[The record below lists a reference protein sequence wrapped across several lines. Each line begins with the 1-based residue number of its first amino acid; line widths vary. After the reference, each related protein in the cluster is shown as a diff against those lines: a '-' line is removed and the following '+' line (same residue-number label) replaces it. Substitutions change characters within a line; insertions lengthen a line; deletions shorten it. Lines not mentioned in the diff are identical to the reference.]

1 MIDLDLLNDL
11 KHQVEALPIKAAF
24 IFGSYAKGTQT
35 SDSDIDLLVITD
47 DLSKIGAKTAFKPL
61 GRKLNKII
69 DVLAISSAEFAAID
83 QTKDGFW
90 SAVLKDAIP
99 LKIE

>member
-1 MIDLDLLNDL
+1 MDTDLLSDL
-11 KHQVEALPIKAAF
+11 EHQVEMLPIKAAF

-47 DLSKIGAKTAFKPL
+47 ELSKITAGAAFKPL
-61 GRKLNKII
+61 GRKLNIKI

-90 SAVLKDAIP
+90 SAVLKNAIP
-99 LKIE
+99 IKTE

>member
-1 MIDLDLLNDL
+1 MDADLLSDL
-11 KHQVEALPIKAAF
+11 EHQVELLPIKAAF

-47 DLSKIGAKTAFKPL
+47 ELSKITA
-61 GRKLNKII
+61 G
-69 DVLAISSAEFAAID
+69 AAID

-90 SAVLKDAIP
+90 SAVLKNAIP
-99 LKIE
+99 LKTK

>member
-1 MIDLDLLNDL
+1 MDADLLSDL
-11 KHQVEALPIKAAF
+11 EHQVELLPIKAAF

-47 DLSKIGAKTAFKPL
+47 ELSKITAGAAFKPL
-61 GRKLNKII
+61 GRKLNIKI

-90 SAVLKDAIP
+90 SAVLKNAIP
-99 LKIE
+99 LKTK